1 MINELLLYCVAFT
14 SIELRMTTKSWQCRT
29 LARAPTGGR
38 RRSLRAFLADRSA
51 TTAIE
56 FGIVG
61 LPFFMLMIGILGV
74 CFYFFTTLS
83 LETAV
88 ETAGRLIRTGQA
100 QTANFTADQFKTSV
114 CNASPA
120 YLDCTNNLR
129 VSVTSYTTF
138 SSITLPNCMGNDNA
152 LLSDNQMSYSP
163 GSAST
168 VVLVVACY
176 KWDLAG
182 SLPFINLG
190 TFGDGAALIQ
200 AATTF
205 RSEPYTN

>member
-1 MINELLLYCVAFT
+1 
-14 SIELRMTTKSWQCRT
+14 MTTKSLEPCCSET
-29 LARAPTGGR
+29 APRAGR
-38 RRSLRAFLADRSA
+38 RRPVRTFLTDQTA
-51 TTAIE
+51 TTAVE
-56 FGIVG
+56 FGLVG

-74 CFYFFTTLS
+74 CFFFFTTLS

-88 ETAGRLIRTGQA
+88 GTAGRLIRTGQA
-100 QTANFTADQFKTSV
+100 QTANFTAAQFKTSV
-114 CNASPA
+114 CDASPA

-129 VSVTSYTTF
+129 VSVTSYTDF
-138 SSITLPNCMGNDNA
+138 SSITLPGCMGNDNTLMA
-152 LLSDNQMSYSP
+152 DNQMSYAP
-163 GSAST
+163 GTSST

-190 TFGDGAALIQ
+190 TFSDGAALIQ

-205 RSEPYTN
+205 RTEPYTN